1 MELFVE
7 IAILTADVLILPAEE
22 TGVNCALYLR
32 SPSKWQDVQKPSITS
47 CNLESRVFAQRMNSM
62 KLRAVILTMMCVG
75 VVTAAI
81 AAEEPS
87 EQVKRMDAAATVL
100 DEIMGTPDKGIP
112 EELLDSAK
120 CIAVIPS
127 MIKIGFVFGGR
138 HGRGIATCRTSSGWS
153 APAPFSVTG
162 GSWGLQIGGEAVDV
176 VMLAMNDQGMEKMLS
191 SKFKIGA
198 DASAAAGPVGRHVQG
213 ETDWK
218 MRAEVLTYSRARGA
232 FAGVTVNGASITQD
246 KDGTRILYGRMIPS
260 AQILKGQTKAPEGSH
275 KFLAAVKKYGTQAA
289 VAEASNRRTQTP
301 NTGTQTRALSSTESK
316 GAIEQK
322 LKTEPGLESNDIQV
336 TLTADVVTLS
346 GSVISS
352 DERDKA
358 VRIARSYAGDRE
370 VQDHLTIQTPN

>member
-1 MELFVE
+1 MRFSTRILAV
-7 IAILTADVLILPAEE
+7 LTATVL
-22 TGVNCALYLR
+22 
-32 SPSKWQDVQKPSITS
+32 
-47 CNLESRVFAQRMNSM
+47 
-62 KLRAVILTMMCVG
+62 VG
-75 VVTAAI
+75 TVAI

-120 CIAVIPS
+120 CVAVIPS

-138 HGRGIATCRTSSGWS
+138 HGRGIAVCRTKSGWS

-162 GSWGLQIGGEAVDV
+162 GSWGLQIGGEAIDV
-176 VMLAMNDQGMEKMLS
+176 VMLVMNDHGMERMLS

-198 DASAAAGPVGRHVQG
+198 DASAAAGPVGRHVEG

-218 MRAEVLTYSRARGA
+218 MRAEVLTYSRARGI

-260 AQILKGQTKAPEGSH
+260 AQILKGQAKAPEGSR
-275 KFLAAVKKYGTQAA
+275 KFLAAVKKYG
-289 VAEASNRRTQTP
+289 AEAGAAEADRRSEADK
-301 NTGTQTRALSSTESK
+301 TGARNEALSSREAK
-316 GAIEQK
+316 GVIEEK
-322 LKTEPGLESNDIQV
+322 LKSEPGLESKDIQV
-336 TLTADVVTLS
+336 TLTADVVKLS
-346 GSVISS
+346 GSVVST
-352 DERDKA
+352 DDRDKA

-370 VQDHLTIQTPN
+370 VQDHLTIQTP

>member
-1 MELFVE
+1 MRFKLGV
-7 IAILTADVLILPAEE
+7 LTVLAATFLA
-22 TGVNCALYLR
+22 
-32 SPSKWQDVQKPSITS
+32 S
-47 CNLESRVFAQRMNSM
+47 
-62 KLRAVILTMMCVG
+62 TMA
-75 VVTAAI
+75 T

-120 CIAVIPS
+120 CVAVMPS
-127 MIKIGFVFGGR
+127 MIKVGFVFGGR
-138 HGRGIATCRTSSGWS
+138 HGRGIATCRTGSGWS

-162 GSWGLQIGGEAVDV
+162 GSWGLQIGAEAIDV
-176 VMLAMNDQGMEKMLS
+176 VMLVMNDNGMEKMLS

-232 FAGVTVNGASITQD
+232 FAGVTVNGASIKQD

-260 AQILKGQTKAPEGSH
+260 ARILKGQVKAPEGSH
-275 KFLAAVKKYGTQAA
+275 KFMSAVKKYGTEAN
-289 VAEASNRRTQTP
+289 VAEASSRRTGAQKTDT
-301 NTGTQTRALSSTESK
+301 NGALNPREAK
-316 GAIEQK
+316 GAIEEK
-322 LKTEPGLESNDIQV
+322 LKSEPGLESKDIQV
-336 TLTADVVTLS
+336 TLTADAVKLS
-346 GSVISS
+346 GSVVSA
-352 DERDKA
+352 DDRDKA

-370 VQDHLTIQTPN
+370 VQDHLNIQTP

>member
-1 MELFVE
+1 MRFKFG
-7 IAILTADVLILPAEE
+7 TFTVLAATLLA
-22 TGVNCALYLR
+22 
-32 SPSKWQDVQKPSITS
+32 S
-47 CNLESRVFAQRMNSM
+47 
-62 KLRAVILTMMCVG
+62 TM
-75 VVTAAI
+75 AI

-87 EQVKRMDAAATVL
+87 EQVKRMDSAATVL
-100 DEIMGTPDKGIP
+100 DEIMGTPDNGIP
-112 EELLDSAK
+112 EELLGSAK
-120 CIAVIPS
+120 CVAVIPS

-153 APAPFSVTG
+153 APAPFTVTG

-176 VMLAMNDQGMEKMLS
+176 VMLVMNDNGMEKMLS

-260 AQILKGQTKAPEGSH
+260 AQILKGQVKAPEGSR
-275 KFLAAVKKYGTQAA
+275 KFLATVKKYGAEA
-289 VAEASNRRTQTP
+289 NVAEASVRRTETQKTATQ
-301 NTGTQTRALSSTESK
+301 NGTLSSAEAK
-316 GAIEQK
+316 GAIEEK
-322 LKTEPGLESNDIQV
+322 LKSEPGLESKDIQV
-336 TLTADVVTLS
+336 TLTADAVKLS
-346 GSVISS
+346 GSVVNT
-352 DERDKA
+352 DDRDKA

-370 VQDHLTIQTPN
+370 VQDHLTIQTP